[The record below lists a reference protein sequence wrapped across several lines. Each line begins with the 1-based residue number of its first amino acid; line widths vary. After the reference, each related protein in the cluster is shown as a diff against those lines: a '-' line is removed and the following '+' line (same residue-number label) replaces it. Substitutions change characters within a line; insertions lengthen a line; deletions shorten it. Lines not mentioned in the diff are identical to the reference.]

1 MGASRAGDRNR
12 FARGVTNV
20 WQSRAM
26 LKQLPP
32 LHSWASALIATVV
45 GFGGTIALVVQA
57 FGTLGASVE
66 QTGSAVTA
74 LCLAFA
80 VGGAALSMKLRMPI
94 VLAWSTPGAALLAA
108 APPGLTWPTA
118 IAVFLTAAALMI
130 VLGLIPALGRLAARI
145 PGSVASAMLA
155 GVLLPFCLTT
165 FRLAA
170 EDWLLIA
177 LLAGVFVV
185 ARRRVPLYALLL
197 VLIAA
202 IAITLVRGDAGSP
215 PPGAVF
221 GQLLPTTPGGEWR
234 AIIGLAIPLFLVTL
248 VSQNLPGLMVLRNAG
263 YEPKPGPLIVS
274 VGALS
279 LVLAPFGAHAVNLA
293 AITAALVTSDDA
305 HPDRSKRWT
314 VAVIYAGFYL
324 LLAIFAPALVRLFLA
339 LPHAVIAALT
349 GLALIPALTS
359 GLENM
364 LVVKDE
370 RDAAILTFLATASGL
385 ALFGLGSAFW
395 GLVVGFTA
403 LAAKR
408 FFSPASP
415 PAPASAHSPATAPRT
430 TDP

>member
-1 MGASRAGDRNR
+1 MS
-12 FARGVTNV
+12 
-20 WQSRAM
+20 
-26 LKQLPP
+26 KQLPP
-32 LHSWASALIATVV
+32 LHSWSSALIATLV

-74 LCLAFA
+74 LCLGFA

-108 APPGLTWPTA
+108 APPGLAWPTA
-118 IAVFLTAAALMI
+118 IAIFLAAALLMI
-130 VLGLIPALGRLAARI
+130 VLGLVPALGRLAARI
-145 PGSVASAMLA
+145 PGSIASAMLA
-155 GVLLPFCLTT
+155 GVLLPFCLAA

-170 EDWLLIA
+170 EDWLLVA
-177 LLAGVFVV
+177 LLVGVFIV
-185 ARRRVPLYALLL
+185 ARRRMPLYALLWVL
-197 VLIAA
+197 VAA
-202 IAITLVRGDAGSP
+202 IAITLIRGDAGSP

-221 GQLLPTTPGGEWR
+221 GQLLPTLPAGEWR
-234 AIIGLAIPLFLVTL
+234 TVIGLALPLFLVTL

-274 VGALS
+274 TGVLS
-279 LVLAPFGAHAVNLA
+279 LLLAPFGAHAVNLA

-305 HPDRSKRWT
+305 HPDRSQRWM

-349 GLALIPALTS
+349 GLALIPALIS

-395 GLVVGFTA
+395 GLVVGFIA

-408 FFSPASP
+408 FF
-415 PAPASAHSPATAPRT
+415 APHSPARAART
-430 TDP
+430 THP